1 MATDH
6 ICAEMTHMTLT
17 TPRRGNLARRG
28 VVACGAATRGR
39 GARRR
44 RPLIEETLGISPL
57 NVIIYNPQ
65 TSNMMKNGDPI
76 EGEGQGGLV
85 PVEEPSEVGGGG
97 PASAGSTAG
106 DGGCFSRSRAHP
118 R

>member
-1 MATDH
+1 
-6 ICAEMTHMTLT
+6 MTHMTLT

-57 NVIIYNPQ
+57 NAIIYNPQ

-85 PVEEPSEVGGGG
+85 PVEKPSEVGGGG
-97 PASAGSTAG
+97 PASAGSTG
-106 DGGCFSRSRAHP
+106 PRVPRSREGQAHP